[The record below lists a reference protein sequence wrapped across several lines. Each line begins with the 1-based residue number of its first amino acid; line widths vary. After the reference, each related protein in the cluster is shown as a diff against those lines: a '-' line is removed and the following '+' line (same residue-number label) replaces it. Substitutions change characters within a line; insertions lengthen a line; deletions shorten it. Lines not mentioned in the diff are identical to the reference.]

1 MKKQFISTL
10 LVAVLAASSS
20 LAQAQPDRGPGG
32 PGPSGQAGGP
42 GNSPGKGPGKGPGNG
57 HNGSPDKSPHAGPGH
72 SQQRG
77 PDHGRGMPSGRP
89 DPAPARWGKG
99 DRVPQPYRGPQ
110 YVIDDWRGYHLKQ
123 PPRGY
128 QWIGVGADYFLIG
141 VATGVVLE
149 SVFGR

>member
-1 MKKQFISTL
+1 MKKQIISTL
-10 LVAVLAASSS
+10 LVAVLAASSG

-32 PGPSGQAGGP
+32 QGPAGQPGGP
-42 GNSPGKGPGKGPGNG
+42 GNGPGNG
-57 HNGSPDKSPHAGPGH
+57 HSSPPGKGHNAGHGP

-77 PDHGRGMPSGRP
+77 PDHDRGHFQGRP
-89 DPAPARWGKG
+89 DPAPARWSKG
-99 DRVPQPYRGPQ
+99 ERVPQPYRGPQ
-110 YVIDDWRGYHLKQ
+110 YVINDWRGYQLKQ

-141 VATGVVLE
+141 VASGIVLE